1 MAGARAK
8 RTPKFTSRVERRN
21 AAIDLVDTDPAF
33 LGSIERLDVLD
44 HQTGDVLARP
54 DPFRD
59 PDLEV
64 EHENKQ
70 RGNSKKDN

>member
-1 MAGARAK
+1 MRA
-8 RTPKFTSRVERRN
+8 SVYHINGEADN

-70 RGNSKKDN
+70 RGKSKKDN